1 MDAAGHGIDPGGPDM
16 LKACVDQAKL
26 STLVCSDEP
35 LAHVLREIG
44 WPKTSRLIGL
54 AAFLA
59 LPSVI
64 LMMMFG
70 QTRVFFSMAR
80 DRLLPDV
87 LTKIHPRLW

>member
-1 MDAAGHGIDPGGPDM
+1 MSRWRMYCGKSAGRKYRGSS
-16 LKACVDQAKL
+16 V
-26 STLVCSDEP
+26 
-35 LAHVLREIG
+35 
-44 WPKTSRLIGL
+44 L

-80 DRLLPDV
+80 DRSVARRADQNSPAIPHAPCGDA
-87 LTKIHPRLW
+87 